1 MFECTY
7 VDKDGNPVSIMVGTE
22 KEANEICRHQSS
34 AGRAASWSFDDGWRI
49 ETVKF
54 NPCTIEW
61 KVVHLCPVTTA
72 RSRRDG
78 TIELTNSEDD
88 TVFYLTPQAYAA
100 LRAMP

>member
-1 MFECTY
+1 MFECNY
-7 VDKDGNPVSIMVGTE
+7 VDEDNNLVSITVGKK
-22 KEANEICRHQSS
+22 KEANEICRYHSS

-49 ETVKF
+49 QTVKF
-54 NPCTIEW
+54 SPRITEW
-61 KVVHLCPVTTA
+61 KLVHLCPVTTA